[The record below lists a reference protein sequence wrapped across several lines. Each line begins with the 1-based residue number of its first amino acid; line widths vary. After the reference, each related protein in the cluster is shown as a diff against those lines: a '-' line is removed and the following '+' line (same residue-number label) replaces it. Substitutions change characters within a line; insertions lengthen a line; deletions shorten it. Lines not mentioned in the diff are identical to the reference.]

1 MPGVSEV
8 PAGCSKNQQ
17 TKYTIGS
24 LDHHMFTISLKT
36 ESHTEDGDEGTYKR
50 LGNKELWNNMG

>member
-17 TKYTIGS
+17 TKYMIGS

-50 LGNKELWNNMG
+50 LGNKEL